1 MNIELPPTIAAFFQ
15 AFNAHDTDIFTA
27 LFTGNAFVADEGRE
41 YRGTAAIKGW
51 IQKANA
57 SYKPRA
63 APTDLA
69 YSDEKIVVTAQVSG
83 TFPGSPAPLHY
94 HFTLKGDKIA
104 ALTCD

>member
-15 AFNAHDTDIFTA
+15 AFNAHDTDTFTA

-63 APTDLA
+63 APIDLA

-83 TFPGSPAPLHY
+83 ISPGSPAPLHY
-94 HFTLKGDKIA
+94 HFTLKDDKIA
-104 ALTCD
+104 TLTCD

>member
-15 AFNAHDTDIFTA
+15 AFNAHDTDAFTD
-27 LFTGNAFVADEGRE
+27 LFAGDAHVADEGGE

-51 IQKANA
+51 IQEANA
-57 SYKPRA
+57 SYKPHA
-63 APTDLA
+63 VPTDLA
-69 YSDEKIVVTAQVSG
+69 QSDDKIVVTAQVSG

-94 HFTLKGDKIA
+94 HFTLKDDKIA

>member
-1 MNIELPPTIAAFFQ
+1 MNIDVPPTIATFFQ
-15 AFNAHDTDIFTA
+15 AFNAHDADALTA
-27 LFTGNAFVADEGRE
+27 LFTGDALVTDEGCE
-41 YRGTAAIKGW
+41 YRGTDAIKAW

-63 APTDLA
+63 VPTDLA
-69 YSDEKIVVTAQVSG
+69 HSDGKIVVTTQVSG

-94 HFTLKGDKIA
+94 HFTLSDDKIA

>member
-15 AFNAHDTDIFTA
+15 AFNAHDTDTFTA
-27 LFTGNAFVADEGRE
+27 LFAGDAFVADEGRE

-83 TFPGSPAPLHY
+83 IFPGSPAPLHY
-94 HFTLKGDKIA
+94 HFTLKDDKIA